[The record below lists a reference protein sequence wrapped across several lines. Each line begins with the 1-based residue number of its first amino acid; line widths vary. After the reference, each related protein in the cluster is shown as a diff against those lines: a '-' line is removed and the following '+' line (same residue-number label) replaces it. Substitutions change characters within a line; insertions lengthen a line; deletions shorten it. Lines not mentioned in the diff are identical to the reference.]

1 MNFSYFCN
9 ATNFNKKKYSEVL
22 KDVREIASFLD
33 QSKNYETIWLSEHHL
48 QTTQNWTME
57 CIPNPM
63 MLGTDLA
70 ARTENINIGLA
81 AAIITFHNPIRLAED
96 IAMLDNMSDGRL
108 MVGVGR
114 GVFGKEAIH
123 MNVEADLKDQPK
135 NFRLFVETLKILREA
150 WSKEYFS
157 HHGEFYNYP
166 ADSFQYKHPMVNESE
181 DVIDPSTHELKK
193 LSLVPRPYQKDLK
206 LWQVVD
212 SPTSIKF
219 AAENNLNCLMWL
231 PTLKALKERF
241 EIYQQA
247 KSETEQR
254 DVELGDGICLVR
266 DVFVADTTEEAKE
279 IAGEHFSTYM
289 KYVSAG
295 GRGCSI
301 YADPGEEI
309 PNTADPT
316 ELLNNYDW
324 IWPRNQIVGDPAHV
338 IDKIRE
344 LKSELNLSN
353 LAIWSSPPGL
363 DHKHTMNSL
372 KLFNEKVVP
381 YFKDD
386 NLIKKVS

>member
-33 QSKNYETIWLSEHHL
+33 QSKNFETIWLSEHHL

-157 HHGEFYNYP
+157 HHGEWCIN
-166 ADSFQYKHPMVNESE
+166 
-181 DVIDPSTHELKK
+181 
-193 LSLVPRPYQKDLK
+193 
-206 LWQVVD
+206 
-212 SPTSIKF
+212 
-219 AAENNLNCLMWL
+219 
-231 PTLKALKERF
+231 
-241 EIYQQA
+241 
-247 KSETEQR
+247 
-254 DVELGDGICLVR
+254 
-266 DVFVADTTEEAKE
+266 
-279 IAGEHFSTYM
+279 
-289 KYVSAG
+289 
-295 GRGCSI
+295 
-301 YADPGEEI
+301 
-309 PNTADPT
+309 
-316 ELLNNYDW
+316 
-324 IWPRNQIVGDPAHV
+324 
-338 IDKIRE
+338 
-344 LKSELNLSN
+344 
-353 LAIWSSPPGL
+353 
-363 DHKHTMNSL
+363 
-372 KLFNEKVVP
+372 
-381 YFKDD
+381 
-386 NLIKKVS
+386 